1 MTVTS
6 STSSSSGTSTGHI
19 ISTLSQPIKQP
30 NTPVLDNNDDSNNTQ
45 QSTSA
50 HRNHAQRNTQRRSFE
65 QKQQQSSAGRSR
77 LSPGAKDYVPSST
90 STSTS
95 TTSTTT
101 AQSRR
106 GGKAVAGGRI
116 DDDHSQ
122 ESSDRKQHNNNTGK
136 QQQGRRGGNRH
147 PGNSSSDG
155 PASNRHSARSQRKE
169 LNGRTFSSA
178 QTQGHSHQEHN
189 HSGETTS
196 SHAHTHNAK
205 NDHHRYNKTTTR
217 SRAPTPFVHKVEEDR
232 GLLEALTVGL
242 TNSTYDC
249 MVCWDVIRPAHRIWN
264 CQVCWAAF
272 HLDCLS
278 TWAKKSSEETSAQS
292 SGWRCP
298 GCQNTQVSLPSEY
311 QCFCGKVSD
320 PDYNRYFTPHSC
332 GELCGRKRECPHPCN
347 IPCHPGPC
355 PPCGGLGPVQSCHCG
370 NESFQLRCV
379 DTDFTFQT
387 GKSCDQVCGELLGCG
402 KHSCSSVCHSG
413 LCAPCEEEQE
423 QLCYCGKHTR
433 TARCGEGKPKTTIA
447 DGEIQIGY
455 YECREACDRLLA
467 CGHHTCTKTCH
478 PHDQEPG
485 PCSAMP
491 NLVKTCPCG
500 SKSVDSL
507 LGGKYRTSCQDAI
520 PLCGS
525 TCNKFLDC
533 GHACQQKCHLGPCA
547 PCKQTVSVDCRCGS
561 THVNR
566 ICSDMGLY
574 SASGDIVPTC
584 SKPCRGLRSC
594 GKHQC
599 TNRCCAAKRQA
610 KGSVK
615 MDPISQEAHACTLVC
630 GKKLQCGVH
639 TCEMLCHK
647 GHCNPCLD
655 ASFDELSCNCGRT
668 VLYPPIACGT
678 SIPKCRYT
686 CTRERACGHDSHS
699 THPCHPDSEP
709 CPPCIV
715 LVAKP
720 CMCRKSKMPNVPCH
734 VTQPSCGKICGKRLD
749 CGIHKCI
756 KSCHTGECTTEPCS
770 QSCPRPRKSC
780 GHRCGLTC
788 HGQDACPENRPCQT
802 MVVSSCK
809 CGHLTKETTCQATAE
824 NPWDARTKVIKC
836 NDYCLMAERN
846 KRVALAL
853 DIDVTPS
860 NGPRIPVYSEPIL
873 EYAAQNMEF
882 TLKTERRIA
891 EWIADPTLHTLHL
904 PPMKG
909 PHRKFIHELGAHY
922 NLTSESV
929 DMEPYRSVILR
940 KGLTTSV
947 PDLLASQATRQRRP
961 QQGTNGGLEQLRKQT
976 TVKNPVNAI
985 YLHDLVFGLTRGE
998 LSNRLAPIFGSVKYT
1013 LRWLTDDDAVLIVQA
1028 GPNMSMDDL
1037 ETTLVRLVSL
1047 IKTHTAATPLCE
1059 RVDLCWVN
1067 KEGEVVSQNSTSKRF
1082 FSSATGSQLLKKP
1095 DPPKVQ
1101 NAFSA
1106 LLLDGDRDC
1115 AEQDRILKAK
1125 EAAGTLSLEAWD
1137 EGVSFSSS
1145 SFKSS
1150 SSRPSSAE
1158 GMYPAV
1164 SNASSSSSNM
1174 FSSARGAI
1182 TSKGVVDADDNVVD
1196 DWQQLLD
1203 DD

>member
-1 MTVTS
+1 M
-6 STSSSSGTSTGHI
+6 
-19 ISTLSQPIKQP
+19 
-30 NTPVLDNNDDSNNTQ
+30 
-45 QSTSA
+45 
-50 HRNHAQRNTQRRSFE
+50 
-65 QKQQQSSAGRSR
+65 
-77 LSPGAKDYVPSST
+77 
-90 STSTS
+90 
-95 TTSTTT
+95 
-101 AQSRR
+101 
-106 GGKAVAGGRI
+106 
-116 DDDHSQ
+116 
-122 ESSDRKQHNNNTGK
+122 
-136 QQQGRRGGNRH
+136 
-147 PGNSSSDG
+147 
-155 PASNRHSARSQRKE
+155 
-169 LNGRTFSSA
+169 
-178 QTQGHSHQEHN
+178 
-189 HSGETTS
+189 
-196 SHAHTHNAK
+196 HTHNAR
-205 NDHHRYNKTTTR
+205 NDYRHHNRATAR
-217 SRAPTPFVHKVEEDR
+217 SRALAPFVHKVEEDR

-278 TWAKKSSEETSAQS
+278 TWAKKSSEETSAQP

-298 GCQNTQVSLPSEY
+298 GCQNTQVSLPSDY
-311 QCFCGKVSD
+311 QCFCGKVSN

-332 GELCGRKRECPHPCN
+332 GELCGRKRDCPHPCN
-347 IPCHPGPC
+347 VPCHPGPC

-379 DTDFTFQT
+379 DTDFTFRT
-387 GKSCDQVCGELLGCG
+387 GKSCDQICGELLGCG
-402 KHSCSSVCHSG
+402 KHSCNSVCHPG

-433 TARCGEGKPKTTIA
+433 DARCGEGQAKATIV
-447 DGEIQIGY
+447 DGQIQTGY
-455 YECREACDRLLA
+455 YECRDTYCSSVVITIAQKPATLMTRSQDHAQQHLNLSRHVPADQNLSTPCLEENLA
-467 CGHHTCTKTCH
+467 H
-478 PHDQEPG
+478 PARTPF
-485 PCSAMP
+485 PSAATS
-491 NLVKTCPCG
+491 VTG
-500 SKSVDSL
+500 SS
-507 LGGKYRTSCQDAI
+507 
-520 PLCGS
+520 
-525 TCNKFLDC
+525 
-533 GHACQQKCHLGPCA
+533 
-547 PCKQTVSVDCRCGS
+547 S
-561 THVNR
+561 THVSR
-566 ICSDMGLY
+566 ICSDMALH
-574 SASGDIVPTC
+574 SAIDASLPTC

-599 TNRCCAAKRQA
+599 TNRCCPAKPQA
-610 KGSVK
+610 KGTIK
-615 MDPISQEAHACTLVC
+615 MDSASQEAHACTLVC

-655 ASFDELSCNCGRT
+655 ASFDELSCSCGRT
-668 VLYPPIACGT
+668 VLYPPIACGA
-678 SIPKCRYT
+678 SMPKCRYT
-686 CTRERACGHDSHS
+686 CTRERTCGHDAHS

-734 VTQPSCGKICGKRLD
+734 VAQPSCGKICGKRLD
-749 CGIHKCI
+749 CGLHKCI
-756 KSCHTGECTTEPCS
+756 KSCHSGECTTEPCS

-788 HGQDACPENRPCQT
+788 HGQDVCSEDQPCQT
-802 MVVSSCK
+802 LVASSCK
-809 CGHLTKETTCQATAE
+809 CGHLTKETTCQVTVV
-824 NPWDARTKVIKC
+824 NPWDARARVIKC

-853 DIDVTPS
+853 GIDETPS
-860 NGPRIPVYSEPIL
+860 SGPRIPVYSEPIL
-873 EYAAQNMEF
+873 EYATQNMEF

-891 EWIADPTLHTLHL
+891 EWIADPTQHTLHL

-909 PHRKFIHELGAHY
+909 PHRKFIHELFGAHY

-929 DMEPYRSVILR
+929 DMEPYRSVVLR
-940 KGLTTSV
+940 KGPTTSV
-947 PDLLASQATRQRRP
+947 PDLLASQATRRRRP
-961 QQGTNGGLEQLRKQT
+961 QHSTTGGGGLEQLRKQAP

-1013 LRWLTDDDAVLIVQA
+1013 LRWLTDDDAVLVVQT
-1028 GPNMSMDDL
+1028 GPNKSMEDL
-1037 ETTLVRLVSL
+1037 ETTLVRLCSL
-1047 IKTHTAATPLCE
+1047 IKTHTTSSPLCE

-1067 KEGEVVSQNSTSKRF
+1067 KEGEVVGQSSLSFKRF
-1082 FSSATGSQLLKKP
+1082 FNSATGSQLLKKP

-1106 LLLDGDRDC
+1106 LLLDGGDRDR
-1115 AEQDRILKAK
+1115 AEQKAK
-1125 EAAGTLSLEAWD
+1125 EVVEAWD
-1137 EGVSFSSS
+1137 EGVSFSSL

-1158 GMYPAV
+1158 GIYPAPAPTA
-1164 SNASSSSSNM
+1164 ASSLSPSLSPYLSPSLSLTAAQM
-1174 FSSARGAI
+1174 HSYSSARGAI
-1182 TSKGVVDADDNVVD
+1182 TSMGVVDADDNVVD